1 MTTGYRIEYKENK
14 RSKGQYVCADL
25 KNVNETG
32 YTWIHQESAREAKGI
47 VARNMRVP
55 IGRLKI
61 RNVEMEEENN
71 VKYIDPKSITF
82 SLTKKNAVTS
92 KVAAPKVSIPK
103 VVALKTDKSASSKP
117 QAKKEEK
124 KKEIKKPAE
133 EKKNDED
140 SWLDDKYNKVL
151 ESVIELGSAIAGL
164 DTMID
169 KCNQIIQIEDLRE
182 QDFMHYIECRNL
194 SASESSHL
202 FKVFKES
209 RIRRRNAKDLKSTL
223 MAIRNCQTQI
233 NDAATTAL
241 MAKNNKNEYHP
252 RVEKEIFK

>member
-14 RSKGQYVCADL
+14 RSKGKYVCADL
-25 KNVNETG
+25 KNVNEIG
-32 YTWIHQESAREAKGI
+32 YTWIHQESAREAKSI
-47 VARNMRVP
+47 VARNMQVP

-61 RNVEMEEENN
+61 RNIEMEEENN
-71 VKYIDPKSITF
+71 VKYVDPKSITF
-82 SLTKKNAVTS
+82 SLTKNDAATSEVVTPKAVT
-92 KVAAPKVSIPK
+92 
-103 VVALKTDKSASSKP
+103 LKPTKSALSET
-117 QAKKEEK
+117 QAKKEER

-151 ESVIELGSAIAGL
+151 ESVIELGTAITGL

-194 SASESSHL
+194 SASGSSHL

-209 RIRRRNAKDLKSTL
+209 RIKRRNAKDLKSTL
-223 MAIRNCQTQI
+223 MAIRNCQLQI
-233 NDAATTAL
+233 KDAATTAS
-241 MAKNNKNEYHP
+241 MAKNSKNEYHP

>member
-1 MTTGYRIEYKENK
+1 MKGYRIEYKENK
-14 RSKGQYVCADL
+14 RSKGKYVCADL
-25 KNVNETG
+25 KTANDTG
-32 YTWIHQESAREAKGI
+32 YTWIHQDSAIEAKSI
-47 VARNMRVP
+47 VARNMQVP

-61 RNVEMEEENN
+61 RNIEMEEEVN
-71 VKYIDPKSITF
+71 VKHVDPKSITF
-82 SLTKKNAVTS
+82 SLVNKDAATA
-92 KVAAPKVSIPK
+92 KVAAPKTAI
-103 VVALKTDKSASSKP
+103 LKTNKPASSKEET
-117 QAKKEEK
+117 KKEVK
-124 KKEIKKPAE
+124 KKEIKKPEEE

-151 ESVIELGSAIAGL
+151 ESVIELGSAITGL

-194 SASESSHL
+194 SASGSSHL

-209 RIRRRNAKDLKSTL
+209 RIKRRNAKDLKSTL

-233 NDAATTAL
+233 KDAATTAL
-241 MAKNNKNEYHP
+241 MAKNSQNEYHP
-252 RVEKEIFK
+252 RVEKEMFK